1 MGTNSS
7 NSRKY
12 LTKQEIDNV
21 LNKKESLKVLFDKIK
36 NADGFFTIFELRQL
50 TSGLIEEFILKKIIQ
65 ICGSK
70 EHRLA
75 YWDFLYFYALLNT
88 SSIDA
93 KLNFIL
99 DFIFTKKESL
109 IKEKYIIKVKKF
121 FYNSGILKKILLS
134 DEIINN
140 EDSNNKI
147 KREFI
152 FEYINTNF
160 SEEINNYELFKDTNN
175 IIENT
180 LITNTNNNII
190 SSSSNN
196 NNNYPYTIPNKNPKE
211 KDDINSESENV
222 LVLKTNIA
230 NNNNNNNNNSF
241 FSSKEEDSKNSL
253 IEIEQNQNNKIIKTK
268 SNKNIVKNIKFD
280 SLKVPFHKMASET
293 GAFPISLF
301 EDMLKEI
308 NVKQS
313 LIDVIGNFLRQKS
326 QKTFIGFELFKEI
339 LSIITIPDINID
351 IGTNNNKTDD
361 NLLDNTNTK
370 SKEEIIDGL
379 FTLFSYP
386 NDYINKQSFFIF
398 AKSTQ
403 PELSSNTINDWF
415 NQYKITKYINKK
427 KFREIIEYILDE
439 LIESFEHIK
448 YLPYIF
454 FKIDFKSKRME
465 KNCIEVLLKKK
476 SLNDYIQER
485 LQYDN
490 VFYIIDKEFWDRWNY
505 YMNKLIKVNSND
517 VIEYDMSNNLSINMA
532 NGLNS
537 ANTTNSCMNKKNDN
551 NISNVNIPN
560 VNTTTVAAQKLKKK
574 ELKKLKI
581 NTEKIA
587 DQDGKLKEGLVY
599 LKDYIVLSQRIYDL
613 FKKWYGVTNNI
624 EIKRNKI
631 YLDDEIEIEKSPSSQ
646 NDNNENKF
654 DINKLDSKSNL
665 FNNINNNDST
675 NKITISK
682 IYLNRTNISSNVNS
696 LSGHHYK
703 NITLTPSKSLIK
715 NYSFLKGENFETH
728 QKFEIEIY
736 PIFLLFFNFIDMQKK
751 NCSALNQV
759 VENIKEA
766 IAKDNIKYYPFS
778 RKTKFIDILHNLQSS
793 LKISLTKK
801 NSRLWVYYQ
810 ERFEIIELN
819 ETLEKYG
826 IINSAVIVLEIN
838 ENNFWPSEKLIKEPL
853 NKIKKKNLS
862 LVGLMNIG
870 NTCYMNSILQLFL
883 NNQEIKDIFLNELR
897 TKEEEAKFYE
907 FIINKKKANGE
918 LFLEFINLLKE
929 KYIKNKKTITPKRF
943 KEICGQYNETFKG
956 FEQQDAHDFYTFLVD
971 NLHEDTNIKSNS
983 NNNQIK
989 EESDT
994 IDTTEIELSNEYWA
1008 NSIRNNAS
1016 YIYGLFF
1023 GQLKSTLTCSECNK
1037 DKLKYENFSALELP
1051 IPEGG
1056 KIIIEITLFRL
1067 PCTLSPFYKIE
1078 SNGNQKTT
1086 ISNMKSIQKSNSKS
1100 KTKKNINIEEKGNG
1114 KDNNNEN
1121 EDINIRKKLIK
1132 IKKISIGKY
1141 ALPNISSPIN
1151 SDRELLN
1158 LNISSNNNINLIKSN
1173 KQTKYEDSN
1182 LNTAYFEKLS
1192 NLNNNINKRNDKIS
1206 NLNNDTSTIAKDEL
1220 ISNALNLNIPIKLRI
1235 EIERNKKCHEIIK
1248 VLKEMKELELEQN
1261 SKYTEFIMI
1270 SKNKYIKENAKIDET
1285 FLSFE
1290 QLNVYE
1296 LLNYEGIKKVFG
1308 YEDLKGFNALELNK
1322 QDVQDMIDIAEEE
1335 YETNNNLTLFSENEN
1350 NSSSLNISS
1359 DNDIKNSSKLKMNGN
1374 INSNI
1379 NLIAENNDFN
1389 TNEILIRIIHGY
1401 RSLPSTDKDND
1412 FNRIFNIKQYES
1424 IKTYDDFI
1432 ILTGK
1437 KSIKPINLYEMI
1449 WEKYMYYLDSPTK
1462 YESSLWWKIYS
1473 NSKVN
1478 SSKNI
1483 INENNQNQSQSY
1495 LKGINNNFNI
1505 SIDNNNY
1512 IPFTIKIVKKATK
1525 ACIFCPWFRL
1535 CSGCVLNPGN
1545 PNYLNLSNDILIIV
1559 DWKRDVIRKEMK
1571 ETNILFKLNHSTSNQ
1586 MFESTEN
1593 EEETKSIY
1601 DCLDLFTHEEI
1612 LKNILCEKC
1621 NKKTNFKKR
1630 LQIDKFPKYL
1640 VLILKRFKYTT
1651 MFTTKIDNLI
1661 HFPIESLDLTNY
1673 ISQKEGKIKYDLFGV
1688 VNHVGGLT
1696 GGHYHC
1702 DIKQEN
1708 SWIKYDDSYTCEYDK
1723 KIETANAYLLVYKY
1737 REKGNMYN
1745 EMMRQEYKLN
1755 LIGLMDTAFK
1765 IYLKQYNFEHFFNYI
1780 YDNNNSHN
1788 SEISEEYIKD
1798 CEFYYG
1804 EPITVN
1810 GKIGY
1815 LINIYKKDDND
1826 KVYVKIKLNK
1836 GYYETNITKKKV
1848 IKETVKVYN
1857 LETTDIGSIRQNNDD
1872 GRVFCGGCL
1881 IY

>member
-1 MGTNSS
+1 
-7 NSRKY
+7 
-12 LTKQEIDNV
+12 
-21 LNKKESLKVLFDKIK
+21 
-36 NADGFFTIFELRQL
+36 
-50 TSGLIEEFILKKIIQ
+50 
-65 ICGSK
+65 
-70 EHRLA
+70 
-75 YWDFLYFYALLNT
+75 
-88 SSIDA
+88 
-93 KLNFIL
+93 
-99 DFIFTKKESL
+99 
-109 IKEKYIIKVKKF
+109 
-121 FYNSGILKKILLS
+121 
-134 DEIINN
+134 
-140 EDSNNKI
+140 
-147 KREFI
+147 
-152 FEYINTNF
+152 
-160 SEEINNYELFKDTNN
+160 
-175 IIENT
+175 
-180 LITNTNNNII
+180 
-190 SSSSNN
+190 
-196 NNNYPYTIPNKNPKE
+196 
-211 KDDINSESENV
+211 
-222 LVLKTNIA
+222 
-230 NNNNNNNNNSF
+230 
-241 FSSKEEDSKNSL
+241 
-253 IEIEQNQNNKIIKTK
+253 
-268 SNKNIVKNIKFD
+268 
-280 SLKVPFHKMASET
+280 
-293 GAFPISLF
+293 
-301 EDMLKEI
+301 
-308 NVKQS
+308 
-313 LIDVIGNFLRQKS
+313 
-326 QKTFIGFELFKEI
+326 
-339 LSIITIPDINID
+339 
-351 IGTNNNKTDD
+351 
-361 NLLDNTNTK
+361 
-370 SKEEIIDGL
+370 
-379 FTLFSYP
+379 
-386 NDYINKQSFFIF
+386 
-398 AKSTQ
+398 
-403 PELSSNTINDWF
+403 
-415 NQYKITKYINKK
+415 
-427 KFREIIEYILDE
+427 
-439 LIESFEHIK
+439 
-448 YLPYIF
+448 
-454 FKIDFKSKRME
+454 
-465 KNCIEVLLKKK
+465 
-476 SLNDYIQER
+476 
-485 LQYDN
+485 
-490 VFYIIDKEFWDRWNY
+490 
-505 YMNKLIKVNSND
+505 
-517 VIEYDMSNNLSINMA
+517 
-532 NGLNS
+532 
-537 ANTTNSCMNKKNDN
+537 
-551 NISNVNIPN
+551 
-560 VNTTTVAAQKLKKK
+560 
-574 ELKKLKI
+574 
-581 NTEKIA
+581 
-587 DQDGKLKEGLVY
+587 
-599 LKDYIVLSQRIYDL
+599 
-613 FKKWYGVTNNI
+613 
-624 EIKRNKI
+624 
-631 YLDDEIEIEKSPSSQ
+631 
-646 NDNNENKF
+646 
-654 DINKLDSKSNL
+654 
-665 FNNINNNDST
+665 
-675 NKITISK
+675 
-682 IYLNRTNISSNVNS
+682 
-696 LSGHHYK
+696 
-703 NITLTPSKSLIK
+703 
-715 NYSFLKGENFETH
+715 
-728 QKFEIEIY
+728 
-736 PIFLLFFNFIDMQKK
+736 
-751 NCSALNQV
+751 
-759 VENIKEA
+759 
-766 IAKDNIKYYPFS
+766 
-778 RKTKFIDILHNLQSS
+778 
-793 LKISLTKK
+793 
-801 NSRLWVYYQ
+801 
-810 ERFEIIELN
+810 
-819 ETLEKYG
+819 
-826 IINSAVIVLEIN
+826 
-838 ENNFWPSEKLIKEPL
+838 
-853 NKIKKKNLS
+853 
-862 LVGLMNIG
+862 
-870 NTCYMNSILQLFL
+870 
-883 NNQEIKDIFLNELR
+883 
-897 TKEEEAKFYE
+897 
-907 FIINKKKANGE
+907 
-918 LFLEFINLLKE
+918 
-929 KYIKNKKTITPKRF
+929 
-943 KEICGQYNETFKG
+943 
-956 FEQQDAHDFYTFLVD
+956 
-971 NLHEDTNIKSNS
+971 
-983 NNNQIK
+983 
-989 EESDT
+989 
-994 IDTTEIELSNEYWA
+994 
-1008 NSIRNNAS
+1008 
-1016 YIYGLFF
+1016 
-1023 GQLKSTLTCSECNK
+1023 
-1037 DKLKYENFSALELP
+1037 
-1051 IPEGG
+1051 
-1056 KIIIEITLFRL
+1056 
-1067 PCTLSPFYKIE
+1067 
-1078 SNGNQKTT
+1078 
-1086 ISNMKSIQKSNSKS
+1086 
-1100 KTKKNINIEEKGNG
+1100 
-1114 KDNNNEN
+1114 
-1121 EDINIRKKLIK
+1121 
-1132 IKKISIGKY
+1132 
-1141 ALPNISSPIN
+1141 
-1151 SDRELLN
+1151 
-1158 LNISSNNNINLIKSN
+1158 
-1173 KQTKYEDSN
+1173 
-1182 LNTAYFEKLS
+1182 
-1192 NLNNNINKRNDKIS
+1192 
-1206 NLNNDTSTIAKDEL
+1206 
-1220 ISNALNLNIPIKLRI
+1220 
-1235 EIERNKKCHEIIK
+1235 
-1248 VLKEMKELELEQN
+1248 MKELELEQN

-1270 SKNKYIKENAKIDET
+1270 SKNKYIKENAIIDET

-1745 EMMRQEYKLN
+1745 ETMRQEYKLN

-1872 GRVFCGGCL
+1872 SRVFCGGCL